1 MLQACLFEIYISGID
16 YWVLP
21 QDFVIHQSH
30 PYKEETRKQE
40 RKYNRKLYQNFQEEA
55 CFRYANTFMNALQ
68 WDKPK
73 SENLKQQ
80 CNKIRGFKAVMA
92 QFAAANGMQGSA

>member
-1 MLQACLFEIYISGID
+1 M
-16 YWVLP
+16 LP

-55 CFRYANTFMNALQ
+55 CFRYSRHFVLANLWEGTGEG
-68 WDKPK
+68 K
-73 SENLKQQ
+73 SANLKEQ
-80 CNKIRGFKAVMA
+80 CNKIRGFKQVMA
-92 QFAAANGMQGSA
+92 QFSQM